1 MFVIH
6 EGDPLSQ
13 RFDLSGRLFG
23 GFWQGLKRARRA
35 GIRIDGEPVATIDYS
50 SMFARLAYASK
61 GVRPR
66 KETCTRSP
74 DSKATATPSSWASA
88 PCCSISMRDGSG
100 RRPEEPDQRLP
111 RGWTLG

>member
-6 EGDPLSQ
+6 EGDPERQ

-61 GVRPR
+61 GAEPPAG
-66 KETCTRSP
+66 ETCTRSP
-74 DSKATATPSSWASA
+74 DSGLSG
-88 PCCSISMRDGSG
+88 ISCAGG
-100 RRPEEPDQRLP
+100 A
-111 RGWTLG
+111 